1 MATAHNQGEIIPI
14 SSMVFHIAVILMPHS
29 CIAEAADLMQ
39 LINGSIINGRWD
51 MEILQKQC

>member
-1 MATAHNQGEIIPI
+1 MATAHSQGEIILI
-14 SSMVFHIAVILMPHS
+14 SPGVFHITVISVPHS

-39 LINGSIINGRWD
+39 LINCSIINGRWD